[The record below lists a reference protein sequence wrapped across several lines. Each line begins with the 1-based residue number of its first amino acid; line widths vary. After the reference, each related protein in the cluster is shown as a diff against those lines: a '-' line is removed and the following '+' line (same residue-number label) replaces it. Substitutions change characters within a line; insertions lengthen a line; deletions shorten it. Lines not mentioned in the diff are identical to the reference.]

1 MRSSISGSNSA
12 ALVYAKALCGI
23 CAILVIALEVLSNY
37 LLKQYSGTYLRVS
50 RQYVEA
56 VGSRPSNPGEPAS
69 VLMVGN
75 SLLLAGVDLDRL
87 QQLTA
92 TSLRIYP
99 IFLEAT
105 SYYDWLYGLRRLFR
119 DGARPQVVVVGLPV
133 SSFLGNG
140 VRHEYGP
147 LMLFD
152 AREVFDASSDS
163 GLDRTA
169 MSNLLLEHWSA
180 FWDTRSILRAQIL
193 RHMIPHFE
201 ALFMLAK
208 GQPTIPQG
216 AEFDRI
222 AISRAQRLR
231 ELCEAHGAKLI
242 LLIPPTPSSES
253 VARQMATVSRKAGV
267 ETLVPISPAVLS
279 TRYYESDETHL
290 NSEGAAIF
298 TSALATSLC
307 KKIVTAEPVTVTGL
321 ESRLSLTWRND

>member
-1 MRSSISGSNSA
+1 MRSSTSGSNSV
-12 ALVYAKALCGI
+12 ALVYAKMLCGI
-23 CAILVIALEVLSNY
+23 CAILIIALEFVSNV

-50 RQYVEA
+50 QQYVEA
-56 VGSRPSNPGEPAS
+56 VGSRPSNPGGPAS

-75 SLLLAGVDLDRL
+75 SLLLAGVDVDRL
-87 QQLTA
+87 QKLTA

-105 SYYDWLYGLRRLFR
+105 TYYDWLYGLRRLFR
-119 DGARPQVVVVGLPV
+119 EGARPQVVVVGLPV

-152 AREVFDASSDS
+152 AREVLDASSDS

-169 MSNLLLEHWSA
+169 TSNLLLEHWST
-180 FWDTRSILRAQIL
+180 FWDARSILRAQIL

-201 ALFMLAK
+201 DLFMLARGK
-208 GQPTIPQG
+208 PTIPQG

-222 AISRAQRLR
+222 ASSRLRRLR
-231 ELCEAHGAKLI
+231 EICEAHGAKLI
-242 LLIPPTPSSES
+242 LVIPPTPSSDS
-253 VARQMATVSRKAGV
+253 VARQMATASRNVGV
-267 ETLVPISPAVLS
+267 ETLVPINPAVLS

-290 NSEGAAIF
+290 NSEGAALF

-307 KKIVTAEPVTVTGL
+307 KKIVTAEPVTSPDKKAG
-321 ESRLSLTWRND
+321 